1 MGEYSRASR
10 KAQKK
15 EAKAKRGSSGGR
27 TTGQDM
33 GATPENKSRRS
44 PEPSALTANRQAK
57 NIRAKCLEC
66 GAKKKVTVH
75 VSAHDRYFFFD
86 VPMRAIWP
94 NISAEDA
101 RVLEAHK
108 AAFGMPGSFG
118 RNEYTC
124 EDCVER
130 LDRMWSEEQGE

>member
-1 MGEYSRASR
+1 MG
-10 KAQKK
+10 QN
-15 EAKAKRGSSGGR
+15 
-27 TTGQDM
+27 M
-33 GATPENKSRRS
+33 GATPENKSQRS
-44 PEPSALTANRQAK
+44 SALTANRQAK

-86 VPMRAIWP
+86 VALQEIWP
-94 NISAEDA
+94 NISVADA
-101 RVLEAHK
+101 GVLKAHK
-108 AAFGMPGSFG
+108 AAFGMPGSSG

-130 LDRMWSEEQGE
+130 LDRVRSEEQEEVE

>member
-1 MGEYSRASR
+1 
-10 KAQKK
+10 
-15 EAKAKRGSSGGR
+15 
-27 TTGQDM
+27 M

-44 PEPSALTANRQAK
+44 PKPSALTANRQAK

-86 VPMRAIWP
+86 VPLQEIWP
-94 NISAEDA
+94 KISVEDA
-101 RVLEAHK
+101 GVLEAHK

-124 EDCVER
+124 GECVER
-130 LDRMWSEEQGE
+130 RENVERT

>member
-1 MGEYSRASR
+1 MG
-10 KAQKK
+10 QN
-15 EAKAKRGSSGGR
+15 
-27 TTGQDM
+27 M
-33 GATPENKSRRS
+33 GATPENKSQRS
-44 PEPSALTANRQAK
+44 SALTANRQAK

-86 VPMRAIWP
+86 VALQEIWP
-94 NISAEDA
+94 NISVADA
-101 RVLEAHK
+101 GVLKAHK
-108 AAFGMPGSFG
+108 AAFGMPGSSG

-130 LDRMWSEEQGE
+130 LDRVRSEEQEGVE